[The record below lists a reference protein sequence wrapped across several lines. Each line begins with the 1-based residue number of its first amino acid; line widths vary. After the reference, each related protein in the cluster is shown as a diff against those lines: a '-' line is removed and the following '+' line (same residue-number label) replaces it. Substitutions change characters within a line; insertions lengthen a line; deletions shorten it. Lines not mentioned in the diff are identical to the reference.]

1 MNKKVI
7 SLLISISLNIY
18 SQSELEQ
25 KPNKETLLINT
36 LPPELKLHIAEKFL
50 QSIVKEN
57 VVFNPFR
64 GVKEGFKS
72 LISIDKGFF
81 NLRDE
86 IKNDINKFIRKYFA
100 SDFINLSKEELNN
113 KLKNILEGD
122 YSELKEREAAKLI
135 IAGADPNIMINFKNK
150 TIPAFVKLLKEPSW
164 NQLPYLLLD
173 FKVDLDYQ
181 DKENNNILMLAI
193 KNNKN
198 VAEELIKIHINNINE
213 INYDQKSALMIA
225 IEKNNESIVDLL
237 LTQKAQVNIIDLR
250 METPLIKAIE
260 VGNRHMV
267 ESLISHG
274 ADINT
279 AGKWGRT
286 PLMYAILKGNLDI
299 IKSLIRHKAEI
310 NAKDQFG
317 DTVWSLNSNTR
328 DPRTRRRILEL
339 LKDIDNRSTCLVS

>member
-36 LPPELKLHIAEKFL
+36 LPPELKLHIAEEFL
-50 QSIVKEN
+50 QSIVKKN

-64 GVKEGFKS
+64 GIKEGFKS

-86 IKNDINKFIRKYFA
+86 IKKDINKFIRNYFA

-113 KLKNILEGD
+113 KLKILLEGD
-122 YSELKEREAAKLI
+122 YSELKEKEAAKLI
-135 IAGADPNIMINFKNK
+135 IAGANPNIMIKYKDK

-173 FKVDLDYQ
+173 FKADLNYQ

-193 KNNKN
+193 KNDKN
-198 VAEELIKIHINNINE
+198 VAEELIKRQVNNINE
-213 INYDQKSALMIA
+213 RNSDQKSALMIA
-225 IEKNNESIVDLL
+225 IEKNKESIVDLL
-237 LTQKAQVNIIDLR
+237 LTQKAEVNIIDLR

-260 VGNRHMV
+260 VGNKHIV
-267 ESLISHG
+267 ESLIDHG
-274 ADINT
+274 ADIN
-279 AGKWGRT
+279 AIGKWGRT
-286 PLMYAILKGNLDI
+286 PLMYAILKGNLNI

-310 NAKDQFG
+310 NVKDQFG

-328 DPRTRRRILEL
+328 DHRKRRKILEL

>member
-1 MNKKVI
+1 MNKKI
-7 SLLISISLNIY
+7 IFLLISISLNIY
-18 SQSELEQ
+18 SQSELEL
-25 KPNKETLLINT
+25 KPNKESMLINT
-36 LPPELKLHIAEKFL
+36 LPPELKLHIAREFL
-50 QSIVKEN
+50 QSIVKKN

-64 GVKEGFKS
+64 GVKEGFKI

-86 IKNDINKFIRKYFA
+86 IKKDINKFIRKYFA
-100 SDFINLSKEELNN
+100 SDFANLSKEELNS
-113 KLKNILEGD
+113 KLKNLLEED
-122 YSELKEREAAKLI
+122 YSEVKEKEAAKLI
-135 IAGADPNIMINFKNK
+135 IAGANPNIMIKYKDK
-150 TIPAFVKLLKEPSW
+150 TIPAFVKLLKAPSW

-193 KNNKN
+193 QHNKN
-198 VAEELIKIHINNINE
+198 IAEELIKSQINNINE
-213 INYDQKSALMIA
+213 RNSDQKSALMIA

-237 LTQKAQVNIIDLR
+237 LTQKAQVNIVDLR

-260 VGNRHMV
+260 IGNKHIIK
-267 ESLISHG
+267 SLISHG

-299 IKSLIRHKAEI
+299 IKSLIRHKADI
-310 NAKDQFG
+310 NVKDQFG
-317 DTVWSLNSNTR
+317 DTAWSLNSNTIN
-328 DPRTRRRILEL
+328 PRKRRRILEL
-339 LKDIDNRSTCLVS
+339 LKDVDNRSTCLVS